1 MAKEKKKSTFWSDFK
16 AFITKGNVL
25 DMAVGVVVGG
35 AFGKITT
42 SLVNNIIMPPI
53 GVLIGGMNFSELKWV
68 LVEAVAEVPA
78 TETTAAIPAVAEVAI
93 SYGLFIQT
101 IIDFLLIALCV
112 FAAVRWVRAIERRLE
127 NLKKKEEVVE
137 AVVEEPVA
145 PPEPSEEVLLLRE
158 IRDSLKKAE

>member
-53 GVLIGGMNFSELKWV
+53 GVLIGGMNFSDLKVV
-68 LVEAVAEVPA
+68 LVEAVEA
-78 TETTAAIPAVAEVAI
+78 TETTAAVAEIAI

-112 FAAVRWVRAIERRLE
+112 FAAVRWVRALE
-127 NLKKKEEVVE
+127 TKLESLKKKEEVVE
-137 AVVEEPVA
+137 EAAEPEA
-145 PPEPSEEVLLLRE
+145 PAAPAEPSEEVLLLRE

>member
-25 DMAVGVVVGG
+25 DMAIGVVVGG

-53 GVLIGGMNFSELKWV
+53 GVLIGGMNFSDLKWV

-101 IIDFLLIALCV
+101 IIDFILIALCV
-112 FAAVRWVRAIERRLE
+112 FAAVRWVRALERRLE

-137 AVVEEPVA
+137 EAAEEPAA